1 MTNIV
6 RISVRGLVE
15 YVYRSGSIDSR
26 FRSVTPLQEGTKIH
40 QAVQSS
46 YKESDEKEVP
56 LACEIL
62 FEGLVFKIEG
72 RCDGVIHEENGL
84 MIDEIKS
91 TSRPLAEITEE
102 SYLVYWAQ
110 AKFYAYILAK
120 EKNLETI
127 KIRLTY
133 VQTESKEIKQ
143 FVAESTFKE
152 LEAFVYDTVQQYVPF
167 ASLLKDHAEK
177 RTESAKKLAFPFP
190 SYRSG
195 QRDFAGAVYKSIL
208 AEKKLFAMAPTG
220 TGKTISTTFPA
231 VKALGEGLIDRF
243 FYVTAKTITRT
254 AAEDALYLMKEK
266 GLQCKAVTITAK
278 DKVCFQDE
286 TICSKDHCEFADG
299 YYDRINVAI
308 LDIFANETMMNREV
322 MAVYARKHRVCPFEF
337 SIDLAYIA
345 DAIICDYN
353 YLYDPQVSLKR
364 FFDEQKRK
372 SAVLVDEAHNLV
384 DRAREMFSAQLLK
397 SDFLQ
402 LKRDYKGKNSY
413 LFESAKAIN
422 EYFLQL
428 KKQCG
433 NQPYLVERVLQE
445 ELIILLDTF
454 VAEAERELLEEST
467 SLLLDTYF
475 LAQAFLKTAKLFDE
489 RYVTFAEIEKS
500 EVRVKLY
507 CLDPSYL
514 LGQAAK
520 HYRSTI
526 YFSATFMP
534 ISFYKDMLGGEKAD
548 YMLSIPS
555 PFLREHLELYIQP
568 VSTRY
573 HDRERSKKIIVRTI
587 REVVRKRRGNYLIF
601 FPSYKYMTDVYEEC
615 ILEDWEGVRTI
626 VQSQTMSE
634 TEREEFLASFET
646 GQDDSLVGFA
656 VLGGIF
662 SEGIDLKG
670 DRLTGVIVVGVGLPQ
685 IGVDRDL
692 IKDYYN
698 QKGKNGYDYAYVF
711 PGMNKVLQAGGRLIR
726 TEEDQGIL
734 VLIEDR
740 FLTDKYQRLL
750 PYEWQHFK
758 VLDESGL

>member
-1 MTNIV
+1 MSNV
-6 RISVRGLVE
+6 VKISVRGLVE

-40 QAVQSS
+40 QAVQST

-56 LACEIL
+56 LACEI
-62 FEGLVFKIEG
+62 FYEGLVFKIEG
-72 RCDGVIHEENGL
+72 RCDGIILEENEL
-84 MIDEIKS
+84 MVDEIKS
-91 TSRPLAEITEE
+91 TSRQLAEITEE

-143 FVAESTFKE
+143 FVTESTFKE
-152 LEAFVYDTVQQYVPF
+152 LEAFVLDTVHQYAPF
-167 ASLLKDHAEK
+167 ALLLRDHVEK
-177 RTESAKKLAFPFP
+177 RTESAKNLAFPFP

-208 AEKKLFAMAPTG
+208 AKKKLFAMAPTG
-220 TGKTISTTFPA
+220 TGKTISTSFPA

-243 FYVTAKTITRT
+243 FYVTAKTITRM
-254 AAEDALYLMKEK
+254 AAEDALYLMEEK

-299 YYDRINVAI
+299 YYDRINGAI
-308 LDIFANETMMNREV
+308 IDIFTNATIMNREV
-322 MAVYARKHRVCPFEF
+322 IATYARKHRVCPFEF
-337 SIDLAYIA
+337 SLDLAYIA

-364 FFDEQKRK
+364 FFDEQKRR
-372 SAVLVDEAHNLV
+372 SVVLVDEAHNLV

-413 LFESAKAIN
+413 LFESAKAIH
-422 EYFLQL
+422 EHLLQL

-433 NQPYLVERVLQE
+433 NQPHMAEHELPE

-454 VAEAERELLEEST
+454 VAEAERELLEET
-467 SLLLDTYF
+467 NALLLDTYF

-489 RYVTFAEIEKS
+489 RYVTFIEMEKN

-526 YFSATFMP
+526 YFSATLMP
-534 ISFYKDMLGGEKAD
+534 LSFYQDILGGDRED
-548 YMLSIPS
+548 YRFTVPS
-555 PFLREHLELYIQP
+555 PFPRENLELYIQP

-573 HDRERSKKIIVRTI
+573 HDRECSKEKIVKTI
-587 REVVRKRRGNYLIF
+587 REITQKRRGNYLIF
-601 FPSYKYMTDVYEEC
+601 FPSYQYLLDVYAEC
-615 ILEDWEGVRTI
+615 IHEDWEGVKTI
-626 VQSQTMSE
+626 VQSQSMSE
-634 TEREEFLASFET
+634 PEREEFLASFET
-646 GQDDSLVGFA
+646 RQEDSLVGFA

-670 DRLTGVIVVGVGLPQ
+670 DRLTGVIVIGVGLPQ
-685 IGVDRDL
+685 IGAERNL

-698 QKGKNGYDYAYVF
+698 QNGKNGYDYAYVF

-726 TEEDQGIL
+726 TEEDKGIL
-734 VLIEDR
+734 VLMEDR
-740 FLTDKYQRLL
+740 FLSDKYQRLF
-750 PYEWQHFK
+750 PYEWQHYK
-758 VLDESGL
+758 ILNGTGL